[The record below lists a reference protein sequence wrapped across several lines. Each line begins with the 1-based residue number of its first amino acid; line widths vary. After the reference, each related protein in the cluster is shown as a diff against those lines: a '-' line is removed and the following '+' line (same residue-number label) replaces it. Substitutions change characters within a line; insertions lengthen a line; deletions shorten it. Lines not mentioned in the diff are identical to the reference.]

1 MITINGKK
9 IKKSICDCDIIKQN
23 IKQNIEIFQRCE
35 FMKLEGTTII
45 GVRKNGQTVIAG
57 DGQVTQ
63 NQQVVMKSNA
73 RKVRRIYNN
82 NVILGFAGSVADAF
96 TLSERFEE
104 MLNKYSG
111 NLMRA
116 AVELAMLW
124 RGDRTLRQLEAL
136 MIVADKNEMYIIS
149 GSGDVIEPE
158 YGVCAIGSGGNYAL
172 AAGRALLEN
181 TDMTAEQI
189 AREAM
194 HIASD
199 ICIFTNSNIIVE
211 VA

>member
-1 MITINGKK
+1 
-9 IKKSICDCDIIKQN
+9 
-23 IKQNIEIFQRCE
+23 
-35 FMKLEGTTII
+35 MKLEGTTIV
-45 GVRKNGQTVIAG
+45 GVRRNGETVIAG

-63 NQQVVMKSNA
+63 NNSIVMKGNA
-73 RKVRRIYNN
+73 KKVRRVYNGE
-82 NVILGFAGSVADAF
+82 VVLGFAGSVADAF

-124 RGDRTLRQLEAL
+124 RGDRNLRQLEAL
-136 MIVADKNEMYIIS
+136 MIVADKKDMFIVS

-158 YGVCAIGSGGNYAL
+158 HGICAIGSGGNYAL

-181 TDMTAEQI
+181 TELSAEQI

-194 HIASD
+194 RIASD
-199 ICIFTNSNIIVE
+199 ICIFTNSNIVVE

>member
-1 MITINGKK
+1 
-9 IKKSICDCDIIKQN
+9 
-23 IKQNIEIFQRCE
+23 
-35 FMKLEGTTII
+35 MKLEGTTIV
-45 GVRKNGQTVIAG
+45 GVRRNGQTVIAG

-63 NQQVVMKSNA
+63 NQQVILKGNA
-73 RKVRRIYNN
+73 KKVRRVYND

-104 MLNKYSG
+104 MLNKYPG
-111 NLMRA
+111 NPMRA

-124 RGDRTLRQLEAL
+124 RGDRNLRQLEAL
-136 MIVADKNEMYIIS
+136 MIVADKNDMFIVS

-158 YGVCAIGSGGNYAL
+158 HGICAIGSGGNYAL

-181 TDMTAEQI
+181 TELSAEQI

-194 HIASD
+194 RVASD
-199 ICIFTNSNIIVE
+199 ICIFTNSNIVVE

>member
-1 MITINGKK
+1 
-9 IKKSICDCDIIKQN
+9 
-23 IKQNIEIFQRCE
+23 
-35 FMKLEGTTII
+35 MKLEGTTIV
-45 GVRKNGQTVIAG
+45 GVRRNGQTVIAG

-63 NQQVVMKSNA
+63 NQQVILKGNA
-73 RKVRRIYNN
+73 KKVRRVYND

-124 RGDRTLRQLEAL
+124 RGDRNLRQLEAL
-136 MIVADKNEMYIIS
+136 MIVADKNDMFIVS

-158 YGVCAIGSGGNYAL
+158 HGICAIGSGGNYAL

-181 TDMTAEQI
+181 TELSAEQI

-194 HIASD
+194 RVASD
-199 ICIFTNSNIIVE
+199 LCRFTNSNIVVE